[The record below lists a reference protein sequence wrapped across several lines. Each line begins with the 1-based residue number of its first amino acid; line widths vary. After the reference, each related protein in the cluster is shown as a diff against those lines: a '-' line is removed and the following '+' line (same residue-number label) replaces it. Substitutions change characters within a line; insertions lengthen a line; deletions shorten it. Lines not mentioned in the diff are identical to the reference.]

1 MPSNEPQ
8 TKAQRRDA
16 ARAEALALREAQAK
30 RDKRNRLITIG
41 ALVAGVLVLVGVFL
55 AVWIPAM
62 NDRNKTVDAVAA
74 GDLSEVSSPSTSND
88 DGGIPMGAEGEA
100 GTDNGPDAVEI
111 GVYLDYMC
119 PICGDFE
126 ATNGETLD
134 QLRESGD
141 VTVVVHPVAI
151 LDRMANAQQFSTRSA
166 AAAAWVADRAPEA
179 MNDFNAIMFA
189 NQPEE
194 NVSTLTDAQIADL
207 AEQAGVPADVAAG
220 IEDGTAVET
229 FGDWAATATSLVT
242 QNPDL
247 ANPQNGQFGTPTITI
262 DGERWDGA
270 WSDPAAL
277 PAAVEAAQS
286 AEG

>member
-1 MPSNEPQ
+1 MPSNEAQ
-8 TKAQRRDA
+8 TKAQRREA

-62 NDRNKTVDAVAA
+62 KDQNKTVDAVAA
-74 GDLSEVSSPSTSND
+74 GNLADVTGPSTARD
-88 DGGIPMGAEGEA
+88 DGGIPMGVDGAA
-100 GTDNGPDAVEI
+100 GTESDGAVEV

-119 PICGDFE
+119 PICGQFE
-126 ATNGETLD
+126 ETNGPTLD
-134 QLRESGD
+134 QLREAGD
-141 VTVVVHPVAI
+141 VTVVLHPVAI

-166 AAAAWVADRAPEA
+166 AAAAWVADRAPEQ
-179 MNDFNAIMFA
+179 MNAFNAIMFQ

-194 NVSTLTDAQIADL
+194 NKETLTDEQIADL

-220 IEDGTAVET
+220 IADGTAVET

-242 QNPDL
+242 QDEAL
-247 ANPQNGQFGTPTITI
+247 ANPQSGGFGTPTITI
-262 DGERWDGA
+262 DGERWDGN
-270 WSDPAAL
+270 WSDPNAL
-277 PAAVEAAQS
+277 SAAVTAAQ
-286 AEG
+286 G